1 MKKTVKV
8 LKNKNEHMLLTNL
21 CVCGILSKYA
31 NRGVAQFGSAL
42 GSGANHRFPFC
53 EFPKRREP
61 LKTLTILVVTNLI
74 KIPM

>member
-1 MKKTVKV
+1 MTLKQNFQTGRKKVAFFLKMVYIIIVK
-8 LKNKNEHMLLTNL
+8 
-21 CVCGILSKYA
+21 
-31 NRGVAQFGSAL
+31 RGVAQFGSAL